1 MADQIR
7 NELEKDGFSI
17 NTLKRVLEDYEGRTS
32 VKTFEY
38 FTVIRTFKKAKVI
51 INETHFHFGPDNIV
65 FIGPNKKILLPEQDN
80 ADSIY
85 IMIFSSA
92 FYERSATDIYVLNS
106 ELFFGSVNE
115 VYVAV
120 TPGNEAEF
128 QKQFIDKMALY
139 ESKRSKLY
147 AAVAHNC
154 IETLL
159 LDGLFSLHLRSRT
172 KKNTQSHA
180 DLHIISQFKAL
191 LHKHYKEHR
200 SVAFYANMLNI
211 TPRKL
216 SGITEEILGSTAKQL
231 ITDKVIKEVVV
242 LLKSSG
248 LGVAEIAYEFGF
260 SDEGNF
266 SNLIKK
272 HTGRYPREMRSQKV

>member
-1 MADQIR
+1 M
-7 NELEKDGFSI
+7 
-17 NTLKRVLEDYEGRTS
+17 
-32 VKTFEY
+32 
-38 FTVIRTFKKAKVI
+38 I
-51 INETHFHFGPDNIV
+51 INDAHYRFGPGNIV
-65 FIGPNKKILLPEQDN
+65 FIGPNKKIILPEQDG
-80 ADSIY
+80 ADAIY

-92 FYERSATDIYVLNS
+92 FYERSATDIYLLNS
-106 ELFFGSVNE
+106 ALFFGSVEE
-115 VYVAV
+115 VYVAT

-159 LDGLFSLHLRSRT
+159 LDGLFRLHLKA
-172 KKNTQSHA
+172 KKNVRSHT
-180 DLHIISQFKAL
+180 DLNVISQFKTL

-231 ITDKVIKEVVV
+231 ITDKVIKEAVV

-272 HTGRYPREMRSQKV
+272 HTGSYPKEMRSQNA